1 MRMKDSG
8 IEWIGEIPEDWE
20 VRRLKYLLQP
30 GNRGIK
36 IGPFG
41 SSLRLDDTDENG
53 VFKVYGQENL
63 IKNNFLA
70 GKRFIDETKYREL
83 EGYTVFPGDILISM
97 MGTIGK
103 CNVVPKGIQQG
114 IMDSHLTRIR
124 VDEECI
130 FNEYLELLIA
140 DSDYIKVQFDLQ
152 SKGSIMNGLNS
163 GIIKELL
170 VAKPSMDI
178 QHSIVNFINNR
189 CAEIDAVIAAK
200 QRQNELLKEQRQSII
215 FEAVTKGL
223 DSTVTYKDSGV
234 EWIGEIP
241 AGWEVRKLKYFLEE
255 TKGAIKAG
263 PFGSQLTS
271 ADMSYSDIKVFNQRT
286 VLDNDFIMGN
296 EYISLEKHEE
306 LKGFD
311 VVAGDVLITTRGTIG
326 KIAIVPQDVSQGIIH
341 PCLMR
346 VKINRRKVIDKL
358 LLRIFNDTNM
368 ILEQLKVLSNATTI
382 EVVYTQNLSS
392 ITLALPDLEK
402 QQQILDFIEAK
413 LGELDRVVAANNA
426 VIDKLKEYRQSLI
439 YETVTGKIA
448 V

>member
-1 MRMKDSG
+1 MAMRMKDSG

-20 VRRLKYLLQP
+20 VRRIKHLIAFPLQYGANETGEDFDEMLPRYIRITDISANNELKNDGKLSLSNDKAKGYILQD
-30 GNRGIK
+30 GDVLFARSGATVGKTFYYKGEYGLACFAGYMIRLTADSRK
-36 IGPFG
+36 ISG
-41 SSLRLDDTDENG
+41 
-53 VFKVYGQENL
+53 
-63 IKNNFLA
+63 
-70 GKRFIDETKYREL
+70 RFIYYYTLSKAYAEWTNMIFIQATIQNISAEKYSEL
-83 EGYTVFPGDILISM
+83 HMP
-97 MGTIGK
+97 
-103 CNVVPKGIQQG
+103 VPPLPQQEK
-114 IMDSHLTRIR
+114 IIHFLDS
-124 VDEECI
+124 
-130 FNEYLELLIA
+130 
-140 DSDYIKVQFDLQ
+140 
-152 SKGSIMNGLNS
+152 
-163 GIIKELL
+163 
-170 VAKPSMDI
+170 
-178 QHSIVNFINNR
+178 R

-223 DSTVTYKDSGV
+223 DPTVTYKDSGV
-234 EWIGEIP
+234 DWIGEIP

-439 YETVTGKIA
+439 YEAVTGKIA